1 MYLDY
6 FPAGFMTSFLL
17 CLGLIYLDRKAAA
30 SGDLNLRPTPQTL
43 HEKSIS
49 RFGGVAVILSMSLVL
64 IMAGYGW
71 SNSLYYQVG
80 IITLPAFFVGFLD
93 DLKVNIKPMV
103 RLIFLLPVPIM
114 YFYYFDL
121 KVLNLD
127 IGVLDNFLEFEALAL
142 LFLCFAIIGMTN
154 AFNLI
159 DGINGQL
166 ISYLISILFALN
178 IVEYTSGNPVFQISD
193 EFRLFANLLLGA
205 LLGFFVLNFPFGKI
219 FMGDAGAY
227 FLGAIVC
234 WGLIYA
240 HLENGNSPWAVMCV
254 LAYPFTD
261 LVFSVFRRRFITGGD
276 AMQPDAEHLHHVIYE
291 RLKKLKFRHERA
303 RHFFTVVFITLFNLP
318 YLCATM
324 FFVENTP
331 ALMAIFAAYIFSYLL
346 IYFALSPRFLM
357 SNEK

>member
-6 FPAGFMTSFLL
+6 FPAGFITSFLL
-17 CLGLIYLDRKAAA
+17 CLGLIFLDKQAAR
-30 SGDLNLRPTPQTL
+30 SGDVNLRPTPQTL

-49 RFGGVAVILSMSLVL
+49 RFGGVAVVASMSLVL
-64 IMAGYGW
+64 AMAGYSW
-71 SNSLYYQVG
+71 SNSLFYQVG
-80 IITLPAFFVGFLD
+80 ILSLPAFLIGFLD
-93 DLKVNIKPMV
+93 DLKINIKPMI

-114 YFYYFDL
+114 YFYYFEL

-127 IGVLDNFLEFEALAL
+127 LGVLDNFLEFEVLAL

-166 ISYLISILFALN
+166 VSYLISILLALN
-178 IVEYTSGNPVFQISD
+178 IVENATGNPVFQIAD
-193 EFRLFANLLLGA
+193 EFRLFTNLLLGA
-205 LLGFFVLNFPFGKI
+205 LLGFFILNFPFGKI

-261 LVFSVFRRRFITGGD
+261 LAFSVIRRKFVTGGD
-276 AMQPDAEHLHHVIYE
+276 AMQPDAEHLHHVIYK
-291 RLKKLKFRHERA
+291 RMKKLNFRHERA
-303 RHFFTVVFITLFNLP
+303 RHFFAVIFITLFNLP

-324 FFVENTP
+324 YFAENTP
-331 ALMAIFAAYIFSYLL
+331 ALMAIFATYIFSYLL

-357 SNEK
+357 SNGK

>member
-6 FPAGFMTSFLL
+6 FPAGFITSFLL
-17 CLGLIYLDRKAAA
+17 CLGLIFLDKQAAQ
-30 SGDLNLRPTPQTL
+30 SGDINLRPTPQTL

-49 RFGGVAVILSMSLVL
+49 RFGGVAVILSMTLVL
-64 IMAGYGW
+64 LMAGYGW
-71 SNSLYYQVG
+71 SNSLYFQAG
-80 IITLPAFFVGFLD
+80 ILTMPAFLIGFLD
-93 DLKVNIKPMV
+93 DLKVNIKPMI
-103 RLIFLLPVPIM
+103 RLIFLLPVPIF
-114 YFYYFDL
+114 YFYYFNL
-121 KVLNLD
+121 RVLNLD
-127 IGVLDNFLEFEALAL
+127 LGILDNFLAFEPLAL

-166 ISYLISILFALN
+166 VSYLISILLALN
-178 IVEYTSGNPVFQISD
+178 IVEYATGNPVFQIAD
-193 EFRLFANLLLGA
+193 EFRLFTNLLLGA

-240 HLENGNSPWAVMCV
+240 HLENGNSPWAVMCL

-261 LVFSVFRRRFITGGD
+261 LAFSVIRRKFVTGGD
-276 AMQPDAEHLHHVIYE
+276 AMQPDAEHLHHVIYK
-291 RLKKLKFRHERA
+291 RMKKLSFRHERA
-303 RHFFTVVFITLFNLP
+303 KHFFTVVFITLFNLP

-324 FFVENTP
+324 YFSENTP
-331 ALMAIFAAYIFSYLL
+331 ALVAVFGAYIFSYLL
-346 IYFALSPRFLM
+346 IYFSLNPRFLM
-357 SNEK
+357 SNGK

>member
-1 MYLDY
+1 M
-6 FPAGFMTSFLL
+6 
-17 CLGLIYLDRKAAA
+17 I
-30 SGDLNLRPTPQTL
+30 
-43 HEKSIS
+43 
-49 RFGGVAVILSMSLVL
+49 
-64 IMAGYGW
+64 
-71 SNSLYYQVG
+71 
-80 IITLPAFFVGFLD
+80 
-93 DLKVNIKPMV
+93 

-114 YFYYFDL
+114 YFYYFEL

-127 IGVLDNFLEFEALAL
+127 LGVLDNFLEFEILAL

-159 DGINGQL
+159 DGINGL
-166 ISYLISILFALN
+166 LVSYLISILFALN
-178 IVEYTSGNPVFQISD
+178 VVEYATGNPVFQIAD
-193 EFRLFANLLLGA
+193 EFRLYTNLLLGA

-261 LVFSVFRRRFITGGD
+261 LAFSVIRRKFVTGGD
-276 AMQPDAEHLHHVIYE
+276 AMQPDAEHLHHVIYK
-291 RLKKLKFRHERA
+291 RMKKLKFRHERA
-303 RHFFTVVFITLFNLP
+303 RHFFTVIFITLFNLP

-324 FFVENTP
+324 YFAENTP
-331 ALMAIFAAYIFSYLL
+331 ALMAIFATYIFSYLL

>member
-1 MYLDY
+1 
-6 FPAGFMTSFLL
+6 
-17 CLGLIYLDRKAAA
+17 
-30 SGDLNLRPTPQTL
+30 
-43 HEKSIS
+43 
-49 RFGGVAVILSMSLVL
+49 
-64 IMAGYGW
+64 MAGYGW
-71 SNSLYYQVG
+71 SNSLYFQVG
-80 IITLPAFFVGFLD
+80 IITLPAFLIGFLD
-93 DLKVNIKPMV
+93 DLKVNIKPMI

-127 IGVLDNFLEFEALAL
+127 LGVLDNFLEFEALAL

-166 ISYLISILFALN
+166 VSYLISILLALN
-178 IVEYTSGNPVFQISD
+178 IVEYATGNPVFQIAD
-193 EFRLFANLLLGA
+193 EFRLFTNLLLGA

-261 LVFSVFRRRFITGGD
+261 LAFSVIRRKFVTGGD
-276 AMQPDAEHLHHVIYE
+276 AMQPDAEHLHHVIYK
-291 RLKKLKFRHERA
+291 RMKKLKFRHERA
-303 RHFFTVVFITLFNLP
+303 RHFFTVIFITLFNLP

-324 FFVENTP
+324 YFDENTP
-331 ALMAIFAAYIFSYLL
+331 ALMAIFATYIFSYLL

-357 SNEK
+357 SNGK